1 MKLSEFEMLLT
12 EQVRTKFDRSVN
24 KADVSATLKAL
35 AVTLYD
41 HLKQGDSIQLPGIG
55 TFKVVERAART
66 GRNPRTGEPI
76 NIRPQAGEVHG
87 QQEPSGSTERLI
99 PSL

>member
-12 EQVRTKFDRSVN
+12 EQVRNKFDRPVN

-35 AVTLYD
+35 AVTLRD
-41 HLKQGDSIQLPGIG
+41 ILKEGESINLPGIG

-66 GRNPRTGEPI
+66 GRNPRTGEQI
-76 NIRPQAGEVHG
+76 
-87 QQEPSGSTERLI
+87 SI
-99 PSL
+99 PARRQVKFAVSKSLSEALKG

>member
-12 EQVRTKFDRSVN
+12 EQVRNKFDRPVN

-41 HLKQGDSIQLPGIG
+41 TLKQGDSIRLPGIG
-55 TFKVVERAART
+55 TFKIVERAARM
-66 GRNPRTGEPI
+66 GRNPRTGEQI
-76 NIRPQAGEVHG
+76 
-87 QQEPSGSTERLI
+87 SI
-99 PSL
+99 PARRQVKFTASKSLAEE

>member
-12 EQVRTKFDRSVN
+12 EQVRNKFDRPVN

-55 TFKVVERAART
+55 TFKAVERAARR
-66 GRNPRTGEPI
+66 GRNPRTGEQI
-76 NIRPQAGEVHG
+76 
-87 QQEPSGSTERLI
+87 SI
-99 PSL
+99 PARKQVKFAVSKSLSEALKG

>member
-12 EQVRTKFDRSVN
+12 EQVRNKFDRPVN

-41 HLKQGDSIQLPGIG
+41 TLKQGDSIRLPGIG
-55 TFKVVERAART
+55 TFKVVERAARM
-66 GRNPRTGEPI
+66 GRNPRTGEQI
-76 NIRPQAGEVHG
+76 
-87 QQEPSGSTERLI
+87 SI
-99 PSL
+99 PARRQVKFTASKSLAEE

>member
-12 EQVRTKFDRSVN
+12 EQVRNKFDRPVN
-24 KADVSATLKAL
+24 KVDVSATLKAL

-66 GRNPRTGEPI
+66 GRNPRTGEQI
-76 NIRPQAGEVHG
+76 
-87 QQEPSGSTERLI
+87 SI
-99 PSL
+99 PARRQVKFVPGKSLSEALKGDRK